1 MKTFVAIIFFTV
13 ATVFAED
20 YKFPGWGCK
29 DIEKLKNA
37 VSNAKKEADI
47 ATSMMLLK
55 YHEQKIK
62 TFDDFCKMVDNVCE
76 EVYAV
81 PAQREKAKNLLK
93 KQFAYC
99 RGQFLQEACV
109 FAEET
114 PSWYDYYLAR
124 AYNKNKA
131 QSYRIMRNTLL
142 TVPCYVYTVK
152 QHTDGIK
159 RLIETGKAADI
170 KTVRTDLQK
179 LRDKYV
185 SQQLKDKNTWK
196 TVFNEI
202 DTFLKQ

>member
-1 MKTFVAIIFFTV
+1 
-13 ATVFAED
+13 
-20 YKFPGWGCK
+20 
-29 DIEKLKNA
+29 
-37 VSNAKKEADI
+37 
-47 ATSMMLLK
+47 
-55 YHEQKIK
+55 
-62 TFDDFCKMVDNVCE
+62 
-76 EVYAV
+76 
-81 PAQREKAKNLLK
+81 
-93 KQFAYC
+93 
-99 RGQFLQEACV
+99 
-109 FAEET
+109 
-114 PSWYDYYLAR
+114 
-124 AYNKNKA
+124 
-131 QSYRIMRNTLL
+131 MRNTLL